1 MARNKVSVVGA
12 GKVGSTTAQWIVA
25 KGLADVALIDIVE
38 GLPQGCALDT
48 LEAAPVLGGSVT
60 CTGQQGYEAVAG
72 SDIVVITAGKPRTPG
87 MSRDDLLAVNASIVG
102 KVAEECAKQAPDAI
116 YIAVT
121 NPLDVMAYV
130 VKRATG
136 ADGQRVMGMAGILD
150 TSRFRAFVASELSVS
165 PRDVQAMVLGS
176 HGDAMIPLIRT
187 ATVGGVP
194 LTDLLSPDRIES
206 LVERTRKGGAE
217 IVSLLKTGSAC
228 VAPSASVVEMV
239 QSILQDEKRVLPCS
253 VYLTGQYGIND
264 AFVGVPALLGSQGVE
279 RVLEISL
286 TDEEKEA
293 LQACAQSVQEA
304 MAKV

>member
-1 MARNKVSVVGA
+1 MARRKVAVIGA

-25 KGLADVALIDIVE
+25 EGLADVALIDIVE

-48 LEAAPVLGGSVT
+48 LEAAPVLGGSVD
-60 CTGQQGYEAVAG
+60 CAGGQGYDAVEG
-72 SDIVVITAGKPRTPG
+72 SDVVVITAGKPRTPG

-102 KVAEECAKQAPDAI
+102 QVAEACAERAPNAV
-116 YIAVT
+116 YIPVT
-121 NPLDVMAYV
+121 NPLDAMAYV

-136 ADGQRVMGMAGILD
+136 ADERSVVGMAGVLD
-150 TSRFRAFVASELSVS
+150 TSRFRAFVGDALSVS
-165 PRDVQAMVLGS
+165 PGDVQALVLGS

-194 LTDLLSPDRIES
+194 LTDLLSRERIEA

-239 QSILQDEKRVLPCS
+239 RSILLDQKRVLPCS
-253 VYLTGQYGIND
+253 VYLTGQYGIED
-264 AFVGVPALLGSQGVE
+264 AFVGVPAVLGSGGAE

-286 TDEEKEA
+286 TDEELEA
-293 LQACAQSVQEA
+293 LRACARGVREA
-304 MAKV
+304 VDRV